1 MREELKAMMARA
13 EEAWREYH
21 EDGKVSAWEL
31 SERLEAEGN
40 VQLAA
45 GSEVCDARIGF
56 DPIFKDA
63 FVRLFYWERPTRYAV
78 AKLRYFK
85 QFGWELR
92 VTCQGE
98 QSEMERICYELVEE
112 GKP

>member
-1 MREELKAMMARA
+1 MKEGLRKMMARA

-21 EDGKVSAWEL
+21 EGGKVSAWEL
-31 SERLEAEGN
+31 SERLEEEEGIGDGEFR
-40 VQLAA
+40 A
-45 GSEVCDARIGF
+45 SIGF
-56 DPIFKDA
+56 DPIFRNA
-63 FVRLFYWERPTRYAV
+63 FVKAFWWERPTRYCIAR
-78 AKLRYFK
+78 LCYSRP
-85 QFGWELR
+85 FGWELR